1 MHLNDSAL
9 HETAQR
15 AARTAAL
22 TLLARVR
29 DTRKWVFTALWP
41 LPSRKRVHKRWHR
54 VAQGGS

>member
-22 TLLARVR
+22 DAIGKEGHEIERKCLLC
-29 DTRKWVFTALWP
+29 K
-41 LPSRKRVHKRWHR
+41 LPEEMPAATVLEIE
-54 VAQGGS
+54 QGYLP